1 MDDDTLLVACLCAQ
15 WCNICRD
22 WRVEFEA
29 LARRFPDARFV
40 WVDVEDDA
48 DRLGDY
54 DPDNFPVLALQRGPR
69 LLYCATQAQHAPTWQ
84 RMIDA
89 YAAGTA
95 PPCAPPTTLDLR
107 ALV

>member
-22 WRVEFEA
+22 WRAEFEA
-29 LARRFPDARFV
+29 LARRFPEARFV

-54 DPDNFPVLALQRGPR
+54 DPDNFPVLALQRGAR

-84 RMIDA
+84 RMIEA
-89 YAAGTA
+89 YATGAA

-107 ALV
+107 TLV